1 MQTGSF
7 RLLRPQEQT
16 TSVIF
21 ASPHSG
27 RAYPPAFLAQ
37 SVLDSLALRS
47 SEDAFVDEIFDS
59 APQVGAPLLLA
70 QIPRAFIDLNR
81 GPEELDPAL
90 IEGVHRAPLNP
101 RVSSGIG
108 VIPRVVSGGRH
119 IYRGKLTMSEAE
131 ARLRAHWH
139 PYHDTLRDLI
149 DETHARFGQAI
160 LVDCHSMPHEAIES
174 HTRPGQPRPDV
185 VLGDRFGAAAAGHII
200 EEIEAAFQQAGLRVS
215 RNVPFAGAFIAQSYG
230 HPSTG
235 RHVVQIEIDRS
246 LYMSEAEVARGPG
259 FAAFREV
266 MGAVLAR
273 IADIGRTGD
282 LRLAAE

>member
-47 SEDAFVDEIFDS
+47 SEDAFVDELLAD
-59 APQVGAPLLLA
+59 ATAVGAPLMLA
-70 QIPRAFIDLNR
+70 DVPRAFIDLNR

-90 IEGVHRAPLNP
+90 IEGVHRTPLNP

-119 IYRGKLTMSEAE
+119 IYRGKLTMPEAE
-131 ARLRAHWH
+131 ARLSGHWH
-139 PYHDTLRDLI
+139 PYHDALRGLI

-174 HTRPGQPRPDV
+174 HTRPGQPRPEV
-185 VLGDRFGAAAAGHII
+185 VLGDRFGAAAGGHII

-230 HPSTG
+230 RPTTG
-235 RHVVQIEIDRS
+235 RHVVQIEIDRN
-246 LYMSEAEVARGPG
+246 LYMNEAEVTRGPG

-273 IADIGRTGD
+273 IADIGRPGA

>member
-47 SEDAFVDEIFDS
+47 SEDAFVDELLAD
-59 APQVGAPLLLA
+59 ATAVGAPLMLA
-70 QIPRAFIDLNR
+70 DIPRAFIDLNR

-90 IEGVHRAPLNP
+90 IEGVHRTPLNP

-119 IYRGKLTMSEAE
+119 IYRGKLTMPEAE
-131 ARLRAHWH
+131 ARLRGHWH
-139 PYHDTLRDLI
+139 PYHDALRGLI

-174 HTRPGQPRPDV
+174 HTRPGQPRPEV
-185 VLGDRFGAAAAGHII
+185 VLGDRFGAAAGGHII

-230 HPSTG
+230 RPTTG
-235 RHVVQIEIDRS
+235 RHVVQIEIDRN
-246 LYMSEAEVARGPG
+246 LYMNEAEVTRGPG

-273 IADIGRTGD
+273 IADIGRPGA